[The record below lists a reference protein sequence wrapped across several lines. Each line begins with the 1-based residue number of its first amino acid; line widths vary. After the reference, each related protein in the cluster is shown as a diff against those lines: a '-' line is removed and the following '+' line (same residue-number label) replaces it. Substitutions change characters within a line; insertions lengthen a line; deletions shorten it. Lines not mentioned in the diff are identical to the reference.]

1 MSNQNYEVYKNIMS
15 TCPKIDAEYL
25 AAILPLAE
33 SESIKQVDISEVV
46 ESNTSLVIRASVFI
60 ISGCQEY
67 IRKLFIKTSKSDNT
81 NNPYHEMSM
90 KECSFYEFLLSHPN
104 TDVPVSACYDV
115 FISELTGEF
124 VIVLEDLSERYK
136 APNNIDLSD
145 KNTWFACAES
155 LARFHGA
162 FWNDPQIGKGELSVM
177 NEQEIESETRTHRVY
192 LNSFLKEFN
201 DRFDEKTIKI
211 YEHAI
216 SINNKLIREQ
226 NQSAIKKNN
235 VTICNGDSHIY
246 NFMISLD
253 STKPVMVD
261 FQFWGKGYGVGDLA
275 HLTRVNF
282 PDEFKKNIQL
292 HLVKR
297 YHETL
302 LEQGVVDYLWDNCIN
317 DYRKVVATMV
327 LIPMWQYCC
336 FGLKYEEWIGEVKG
350 LIDNYEYMECYELYS
365 TE

>member
-1 MSNQNYEVYKNIMS
+1 MCNRNYDVYKNIIS
-15 TCPKIDAEYL
+15 ACPKIDAEYL
-25 AAILPLAE
+25 AAILHLAE
-33 SESIKQVDISEVV
+33 SESIRQVDISEVV
-46 ESNTSLVIRASVFI
+46 ESNTALVIRVSVFI

-81 NNPYHEMSM
+81 NNSYHEMSM
-90 KECSFYEFLLSHPN
+90 KEGSFYEFLLSHSN
-104 TDVPVSACYDV
+104 ADVPVSACYDV
-115 FISELTGEF
+115 FISEMTGEF
-124 VIVLEDLSERYK
+124 VIMLEDLSERYK

-145 KNTWFACAES
+145 TNTWFSCAES

-162 FWNDPQIGKGELSVM
+162 FWNDSQIGKGKLSVK
-177 NEQEIESETRTHRVY
+177 NEQEIESETLANREY
-192 LNSFLKEFN
+192 LNTFLKEFN

-211 YEHAI
+211 YEHAM

-226 NQSAIKKNN
+226 NQSAIKRNN
-235 VTICNGDSHIY
+235 ITICNGDSHIY
-246 NFMISLD
+246 NFMLSPD
-253 STKPVMVD
+253 SAKPVMVD

-292 HLVKR
+292 SLVKR
-297 YHETL
+297 YHEAL
-302 LEQGVVDYLWDNCIN
+302 LEHGVVDYSWENCIN
-317 DYRKVVATMV
+317 DYRKEVATMV

-350 LIDNYEYMECYELYS
+350 LIDNYKYMECHELYT